1 MRPGFRFDQIPTT
14 WIACTVN
21 NLIRENLLSAR
32 PLTVLTER
40 SDLRVTVTVDGRRWR
55 KLPNV
60 EALRAA
66 ASDSLVY
73 VLDAATGG
81 VRFGNGVHGARPPNG
96 TRVRV
101 LYRDGGGAAGNVF
114 VSWEGD
120 WPPRAFAFAKSIAP
134 SCLAMRSVDRRA
146 KRESASR

>member
-1 MRPGFRFDQIPTT
+1 M
-14 WIACTVN
+14 
-21 NLIRENLLSAR
+21 SAR

-40 SDLRVTVTVDGRRWR
+40 YDLRATVTVGGRRWR

-60 EALRAA
+60 AALLAA

-73 VLDAATGG
+73 VLDAATGV

-101 LYRDGGGAAGNVF
+101 HYRDGGGAAGNVL
-114 VSWEGD
+114 VSWEGV
-120 WPPRAFAFAKSIAP
+120 WPPRASALAKSIAP
-134 SCLAMRSVDRRA
+134 SCLPMRSVGRRV
-146 KRESASR
+146 KRGSASR

>member
-1 MRPGFRFDQIPTT
+1 M
-14 WIACTVN
+14 
-21 NLIRENLLSAR
+21 SAR

-40 SDLRVTVTVDGRRWR
+40 SDFRATVTVGGRRWR

-60 EALRAA
+60 VALRAA

-73 VLDAATGG
+73 VLDAATGV

-101 LYRDGGGAAGNVF
+101 HYRDGGGAVGHVS
-114 VSWEGD
+114 VSWEGI
-120 WPPRAFAFAKSIAP
+120 WPPRTFALAKSIAP
-134 SCLAMRSVDRRA
+134 GCLTMRSLGRRA
-146 KRESASR
+146 KRGSASR